1 MYILA
6 LYFLLFFKMLKKC
19 NGQTKVFIK
28 TVKVHV
34 LEEKH
39 VYSHFLH

>member
-1 MYILA
+1 MS
-6 LYFLLFFKMLKKC
+6 K
-19 NGQTKVFIK
+19 QKVFIK

-39 VYSHFLH
+39 VYKQSFYTNK